1 MKTVAE
7 FEIQYHQFLD
17 AEGKAVG
24 PLPDFAKDP
33 AELLKMYRL
42 MTLVRAFDTKCVN
55 LQRTGKLGT
64 YASCLGHEATH
75 VGVGAAMRQD
85 DVLAPITQ
93 MDREAVDRVVRILL
107 GRATEIGPAHTP

>member
-7 FEIQYHQFLD
+7 FEIRYHQFLD
-17 AEGKAVG
+17 AEGRSIG

-42 MTLVRAFDTKCVN
+42 MTLVRTFDTKAVN

-64 YASCLGHEATH
+64 
-75 VGVGAAMRQD
+75 
-85 DVLAPITQ
+85 
-93 MDREAVDRVVRILL
+93 
-107 GRATEIGPAHTP
+107 